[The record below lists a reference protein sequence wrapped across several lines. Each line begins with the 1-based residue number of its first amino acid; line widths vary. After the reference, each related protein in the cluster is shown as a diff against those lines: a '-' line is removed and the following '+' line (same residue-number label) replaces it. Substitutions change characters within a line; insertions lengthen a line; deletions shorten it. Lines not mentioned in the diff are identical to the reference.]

1 MKITVCIG
9 TSCHMKGS
17 KQVVEEL
24 QYLVAEH
31 HLKDQISLSGAFCMD
46 NCQNGVCVTVDGA
59 MHSVTPQSTKAF
71 FEKEVLPKVGEG
83 SQA

>member
-24 QYLVAEH
+24 QYLVTEH
-31 HLKDQISLSGAFCMD
+31 HLKDQVSLSGAFCMD
-46 NCQNGVCVTVDGA
+46 NCQQGVCVTLDDVLY
-59 MHSVTPQSTKAF
+59 SVTPHTTKAF
-71 FEKEVLPKVGEG
+71 FETEVLPRLDVEK
-83 SQA
+83 A